1 MTSRHGALDRLLT
14 IMAYKPVKADKSGR
28 CTPAETSEPNVSG
41 RSLATAAHEILE
53 ELIVTLQLPPGSL
66 WSEEALSERIGIGRT
81 PVREAIKRLQANDLI
96 RILPR
101 QGLMIAEIDLHEQI
115 RIVDFRRMLELFVS
129 VRAARRALAD
139 EREAIGGMADAIQ
152 VSAASKDVLAYLRRV
167 FTVNA
172 AVARAARNPL
182 ALRTIASVHALSR
195 RFYFKYAA
203 DLNNLEQVASLHAA
217 RARAVASG
225 DEYATER
232 AATALMDVIEAY
244 TKDIFSR
251 TLR

>member
-1 MTSRHGALDRLLT
+1 MARKPLNPGKLDHPEL
-14 IMAYKPVKADKSGR
+14 PEPSGS
-28 CTPAETSEPNVSG
+28 AG
-41 RSLATAAHEILE
+41 RSLAAAAHETLE
-53 ELIVTLQLPPGSL
+53 ELIVTLELPPGSL

-81 PVREAIKRLQANDLI
+81 PVREAIKRLQANDLVH
-96 RILPR
+96 ILPR
-101 QGLMIAEIDLHEQI
+101 QGLMIAEIDQHEQI
-115 RIVDFRRMLELFVS
+115 RIVEFRTALELFVS

-139 EREAIGGMADAIQ
+139 ERLALAAMADAIEA
-152 VSAASKDVLAYLRRV
+152 SGSKDVLAYLRSV
-167 FTVNA
+167 LAANT

-203 DLNNLEQVASLHAA
+203 DLDNLGEVAVLHAA

-225 DEYATER
+225 DEREAER
-232 AATALMDVIEAY
+232 AATALMRVVEAY
-244 TKDIFSR
+244 TRDLFSR